1 MSFLV
6 TLSRSNYTISEIL
19 KCVQLGSKGR
29 VYHLSTNNF
38 YEELWMK
45 GKCFIYQKI
54 GAIYQPGLIIGE
66 RVAPNTESSSDNQTG
81 GRQSD
86 FYVFLHARD
95 LLIGCTNYVEALHL
109 EIVQLGLGLS

>member
-1 MSFLV
+1 
-6 TLSRSNYTISEIL
+6 
-19 KCVQLGSKGR
+19 
-29 VYHLSTNNF
+29 
-38 YEELWMK
+38 MK

-66 RVAPNTESSSDNQTG
+66 RPAPNTESSSDNQTW

-95 LLIGCTNYVEALHL
+95 LLIGCTKYGYGIMLKLYIWELKL
-109 EIVQLGLGLS
+109 